1 MAAKPTQQQQ
11 QPATS
16 MSMEAVF
23 VSLYVDA
30 LRKLESTWMDSE
42 NVVDEAHFNMQL
54 EFLIRLIP
62 NGEIQNTIREER
74 DEQIKLFK
82 DEDFADQRAGLV
94 VVTHLIKFLT
104 QSFDLLHVDIWGPSI
119 SSQFRAA
126 TEVPDMP
133 LPAPAPAAA
142 IIQAPPDKELVR
154 AEGS

>member
-1 MAAKPTQQQQ
+1 MPAKPTQQQQ

-42 NVVDEAHFNMQL
+42 KVVDEAHFNMQL

-62 NGEIQNTIREER
+62 NEEIQNTIRKER
-74 DEQIKLFK
+74 TEQIMIFK
-82 DEDFADQRAGLV
+82 NEDFPEQRAGLV

-104 QSFDLLHVDIWGPSI
+104 QSFDLLHTDIFGPSI

-126 TEVPDMP
+126 TEIPDMP
-133 LPAPAPAAA
+133 PSPAPSAA
-142 IIQAPPDKELVR
+142 ITQAPPDKELVR